1 MNKDNTKINLLL
13 SIKIPEGKNVIQACD
28 LENNIKKDIQNMLAE
43 KYPELRWVLADD
55 EMINER
61 LVD

>member
-13 SIKIPEGKNVIQACD
+13 SIKIPEDKNVIQACD